1 MLNFKLSFS
10 LITILFLSII
20 SYGQEKSK
28 NVDAWWVISKSIE
41 AMGGEP
47 LLRSIKTL
55 KTEMATQMEGNP
67 VTWVTKEMLPNKGAF
82 QIIYDKRVVYE
93 DWFNG
98 QKGFETVNGEIKEIE
113 RASLADKFPRKNIFN
128 ELDYLDTSVYRIQ
141 LLNDEMVNNIDCYK
155 ISAVFIGGFERHLYI
170 DKNSFQTIKE
180 DRIVKGETEAKSSTY
195 FSDFKKFGNLVFY
208 TNLTMGDGPEAQT
221 ATITKLLI
229 NKQVSDDDFDK

>member
-10 LITILFLSII
+10 LITILFLSIM

-28 NVDAWWVISKSIE
+28 NVDARWVISKSIE

-55 KTEMATQMEGNP
+55 KTEMTTQMEGNP

-98 QKGFETVNGEIKEIE
+98 QKGFETVNGEIMEI
-113 RASLADKFPRKNIFN
+113 
-128 ELDYLDTSVYRIQ
+128 
-141 LLNDEMVNNIDCYK
+141 
-155 ISAVFIGGFERHLYI
+155 
-170 DKNSFQTIKE
+170 
-180 DRIVKGETEAKSSTY
+180 
-195 FSDFKKFGNLVFY
+195 
-208 TNLTMGDGPEAQT
+208 
-221 ATITKLLI
+221 
-229 NKQVSDDDFDK
+229 